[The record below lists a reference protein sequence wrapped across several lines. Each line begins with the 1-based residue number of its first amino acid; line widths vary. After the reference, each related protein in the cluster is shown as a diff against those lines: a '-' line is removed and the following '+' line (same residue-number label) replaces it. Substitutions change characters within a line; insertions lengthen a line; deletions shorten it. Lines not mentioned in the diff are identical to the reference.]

1 MAFFAAATACWS
13 NSSQD
18 FCLTGPEEGGE
29 LVCGLGVLEP
39 VDCWVGVGVGVA
51 SAGVEGVFGMVG
63 EAGVGGGVTIVVDVQ
78 EVRDV
83 EAMDPVPCAWDTRE
97 RLQVDVTDPFVDT
110 DTIDV
115 DDTGKTVT

>member
-1 MAFFAAATACWS
+1 MSFFAAATACWS
-13 NSSQD
+13 NSSKD

-51 SAGVEGVFGMVG
+51 SAGVEGMVDMVG
-63 EAGVGGGVTIVVDVQ
+63 EAGVGGGVAIVQ

-83 EAMDPVPCAWDTRE
+83 EDTDPVPCAWDTRE

-115 DDTGKTVT
+115 DDTGKTLT